1 MPGKGGPP
9 SPTPTTPG
17 GAPAGDDAPAPPA
30 AGLRDHHFRQALTSE
45 VHARPYALLKS
56 PERASHLAVLSGE
69 GGGAGDRAHLAELCA
84 TSGLAPP
91 APGANHFAGDFGE
104 FRLKWERHTEF
115 SSYTFFRRESFE
127 APFDDPVIGRV
138 PPGWLDTLPGS
149 ILLAIHVALAA
160 RVGVEPSF
168 RELADQFSPEFLAG
182 SRMASGAAAAWT
194 DFRIHDDGF
203 GRILIQDRGLRER
216 QAGRLV
222 QRLLEIETYRMMAL
236 LAFPVA
242 GEAGPKVTRVENELA
257 EVTAKMSAIEGLED
271 EHALLGRL
279 SRLAADIE
287 GTAAATGFRFGAAR
301 AYYALVKR
309 RVGELRE
316 ERIEGLQTIGEFM
329 ERRLAPA
336 MGTCE
341 STAARIA
348 ALSERVARASNLLR
362 TNVDIALEGQN
373 QDLLRSMDRRARI
386 QLHLQ
391 QTFEG
396 LSVAAISYYL
406 AGLVSYLAKAA
417 QGAGV
422 AIDSDLTVGIAVP
435 FIVAAVWFAVRR
447 IRRLAMRDTGAVK
460 R

>member
-1 MPGKGGPP
+1 
-9 SPTPTTPG
+9 
-17 GAPAGDDAPAPPA
+17 
-30 AGLRDHHFRQALTSE
+30 
-45 VHARPYALLKS
+45 
-56 PERASHLAVLSGE
+56 
-69 GGGAGDRAHLAELCA
+69 
-84 TSGLAPP
+84 
-91 APGANHFAGDFGE
+91 
-104 FRLKWERHTEF
+104 
-115 SSYTFFRRESFE
+115 
-127 APFDDPVIGRV
+127 
-138 PPGWLDTLPGS
+138 
-149 ILLAIHVALAA
+149 
-160 RVGVEPSF
+160 
-168 RELADQFSPEFLAG
+168 
-182 SRMASGAAAAWT
+182 MASGAAAAWT

-203 GRILIQDRGLRER
+203 GRILIQDRGLGER
-216 QAGRLV
+216 QTGRLV

-242 GEAGPKVTRVENELA
+242 GDAGPKVTRAENELA

-301 AYYALVKR
+301 AYYALVER
-309 RVGELRE
+309 RIGELRE

-406 AGLVSYLAKAA
+406 AGLVSHLAKAA
-417 QGAGV
+417 HEAGV
-422 AIDSDLTVGIAVP
+422 AIDANLTVGIAVP
-435 FIVAAVWFAVRR
+435 FIVVAVWFAVRR
-447 IRRLAMRDTGAVK
+447 IRRLAMRERED
-460 R
+460 

>member
-1 MPGKGGPP
+1 M
-9 SPTPTTPG
+9 
-17 GAPAGDDAPAPPA
+17 
-30 AGLRDHHFRQALTSE
+30 
-45 VHARPYALLKS
+45 
-56 PERASHLAVLSGE
+56 
-69 GGGAGDRAHLAELCA
+69 
-84 TSGLAPP
+84 
-91 APGANHFAGDFGE
+91 
-104 FRLKWERHTEF
+104 
-115 SSYTFFRRESFE
+115 
-127 APFDDPVIGRV
+127 

-149 ILLAIHVALAA
+149 VLVAIHVALAA
-160 RVGVEPSF
+160 RAGVEPSF
-168 RELADQFSPEFLAG
+168 GELADQFSPEFLAG
-182 SRMASGAAAAWT
+182 SRMAGGTAAAWT

-203 GRILIQDRGLRER
+203 GRILIQDRGLGER
-216 QAGRLV
+216 QTGRLV
-222 QRLLEIETYRMMAL
+222 QRLLEIETYRRMAL

-242 GEAGPKVTRVENELA
+242 RNELA
-257 EVTAKMSAIEGLED
+257 EVTAKMSAIEGIED

-287 GTAAATGFRFGAAR
+287 GTVAATGFRFGAAR
-301 AYYALVKR
+301 AYYALVER
-309 RVGELRE
+309 RIGELRE
-316 ERIEGLQTIGEFM
+316 ERIEGLQTIGDFM

-417 QGAGV
+417 QGAGL
-422 AIDSDLTVGIAVP
+422 AIDSGLTVGIAVP
-435 FIVAAVWFAVRR
+435 FIVVGVWFAVRR
-447 IRRLAMRDTGAVK
+447 IRRLAMRDTGAAK

>member
-1 MPGKGGPP
+1 MVGKSGAGKSGP
-9 SPTPTTPG
+9 
-17 GAPAGDDAPAPPA
+17 PPA
-30 AGLRDHHFRQALTSE
+30 AGLSDHHLRQALTSE

-69 GGGAGDRAHLAELCA
+69 GGGDRDRAHLAELCA
-84 TSGLAPP
+84 TFGLAPP
-91 APGANHFAGDFGE
+91 ALGANHFAGDLGE

-149 ILLAIHVALAA
+149 VLLAIHIALVA
-160 RVGVEPSF
+160 RVGVEPNF
-168 RELADQFSPEFLAG
+168 RELATHFSPDFLAG

-222 QRLLEIETYRMMAL
+222 QRLLEIETYRLMAL

-242 GEAGPKVTRVENELA
+242 RDAGPKVSRVENELA
-257 EVTAKMSAIEGLED
+257 EVTAKMSAIEGIED

-301 AYYALVKR
+301 AYYALVER
-309 RVGELRE
+309 RIGELRE

-341 STAARIA
+341 STAARLVS
-348 ALSERVARASNLLR
+348 LSERVARASNLLR

-406 AGLVSYLAKAA
+406 AGLIGYLAKAA
-417 QGAGV
+417 RGAGV
-422 AIDSDLTVGIAVP
+422 GIDPDLTVGIAVP
-435 FIVAAVWFAVRR
+435 FIVAGVWFAVRR
-447 IRRLAMRDTGAVK
+447 IRRAVMRERED
-460 R
+460 